1 MTKTKKI
8 LVLLLAMEMLRT
20 FAAAPDQPAKTNGA
34 PASRNGSK
42 LSDLFSDAIVAKGKG
57 VEIKRNQLDEE
68 VIRTKAAYA
77 ARGTQPPPELDARV
91 LDGLIGSKLILGKA
105 TDADKAKAK
114 EVFETSMATYKK
126 ENKITDADF
135 DEKLATQLRMQG
147 ITKEDWIKQQ
157 IDQAT
162 IPVVLEREMK
172 INITDAD
179 VKKFYDENPAR
190 FEEPEM
196 VRAAHILLSTR
207 DASGKELPEDK
218 KAAKRKQME
227 DILKRARGG
236 EDFAKLAKEYSED
249 PGSKD
254 KGGEYTF
261 PRGQMVPE
269 FEAAAFSMNTNQI
282 SDIITTQYGYHII
295 KLYEKIPAKKAEFDK
310 VAPKIKDMLKGRA
323 IQEKVKDYIDSLKKE
338 AGVEILDEKLKLS
351 ESAYAPPPGTT
362 TTPKPE
368 AKPTQK

>member
-114 EVFETSMATYKK
+114 EVFDTSMATYKK

-172 INITDAD
+172 INITDTD

-323 IQEKVKDYIDSLKKE
+323 IQEKVKDYIDGLKKE
-338 AGVEILDEKLKLS
+338 AGVEILDEKLK
-351 ESAYAPPPGTT
+351 
-362 TTPKPE
+362 
-368 AKPTQK
+368 